1 MYINQKIKYSLIL
14 LLPIFLMPEKA
25 FAYLDPGTG
34 SMITQVMIAALGS
47 IGYSAVLFR
56 KKIKEVTKSF
66 INRLKK

>member
-1 MYINQKIKYSLIL
+1 MRFYI
-14 LLPIFLMPEKA
+14 
-25 FAYLDPGTG
+25 DPGTG